1 MRLTHWTD
9 YSLRVLMHCA
19 HCETQQSVATIKA
32 IADQHGI
39 SKSHLTKIVM
49 TLAADGYLQTSRG
62 RGGGIRLGRPASQI
76 VLGEVVRRTET
87 DFQMVECFEAGKSR
101 CALLSAC
108 YLKSVLAQAL
118 EAFFATLDGVT
129 LADLM
134 NNTQNQMAALQTLTF
149 MPKAGKSSK
158 VVTT

>member
-9 YSLRVLMHCA
+9 YSLRVLMYCA
-19 HCETQQSVATIKA
+19 QCEVQQTVATIQA

-76 VLGEVVRRTET
+76 VLGEVVRKTET

-101 CALLSAC
+101 CALLLAC
-108 YLKSVLAQAL
+108 HLKSVLAQAL

-149 MPKAGKSSK
+149 MPKAGKSRK

>member
-1 MRLTHWTD
+1 
-9 YSLRVLMHCA
+9 
-19 HCETQQSVATIKA
+19 
-32 IADQHGI
+32 
-39 SKSHLTKIVM
+39 
-49 TLAADGYLQTSRG
+49 
-62 RGGGIRLGRPASQI
+62 
-76 VLGEVVRRTET
+76 
-87 DFQMVECFEAGKSR
+87 
-101 CALLSAC
+101 
-108 YLKSVLAQAL
+108 LKSVLAQAL